1 MDTAKQDYVGTRF
14 CRLITKAQRV
24 TDKVR
29 GILQLRDLI
38 IVRQYDSVPLALE
51 LLQLFSK
58 IDSEIYT
65 STYHCL
71 ISRFLMN
78 SQTSEARYRLGF
90 IGAGK
95 LGGSVIRGLVRA
107 RFCQPGEII
116 ASEPSEAARA
126 ELRKDADVIFAAEN
140 GEAAEKAKTI
150 LIGVKPSI
158 VLPTLREIRGRIDN
172 KLVISLAAGVRIS
185 SMEKIAGARFMRALT
200 NTPSA
205 VCQAA
210 TATACGTRTT
220 NADVDLVR
228 KIFGAIGIVAEVADE
243 QIDTVTALCGSGPA
257 FIYAIIE
264 ALAAGAVKMGLDAN
278 VAVELAIQM
287 VFGAAQFADESK
299 LSLEELREMIVTP
312 GGTTAAGLAEME
324 KLQTAKGLIAAVE
337 AATKR
342 GREMARENP

>member
-1 MDTAKQDYVGTRF
+1 M
-14 CRLITKAQRV
+14 
-24 TDKVR
+24 
-29 GILQLRDLI
+29 
-38 IVRQYDSVPLALE
+38 
-51 LLQLFSK
+51 
-58 IDSEIYT
+58 
-65 STYHCL
+65 
-71 ISRFLMN
+71 
-78 SQTSEARYRLGF
+78 
-90 IGAGK
+90 
-95 LGGSVIRGLVRA
+95 
-107 RFCQPGEII
+107 
-116 ASEPSEAARA
+116 
-126 ELRKDADVIFAAEN
+126 
-140 GEAAEKAKTI
+140 
-150 LIGVKPSI
+150 IGVKPSI